1 MQYQLCLPEFCNGH
15 DYNDHQLDGDAMAL
29 KHIPGTPFD
38 NTIRVY
44 KPTHIESIMRN
55 IIGPSFDK
63 MIARQEVINAE

>member
-1 MQYQLCLPEFCNGH
+1 MQYQLNLPEFCRGFDEN
-15 DYNDHQLDGDAMAL
+15 DYRKASARDAMAL

-55 IIGPSFDK
+55 IVGPSFDK
-63 MIARQEVINAE
+63 MIAKQEVIR